1 MQLEHFPEIEH
12 NEKENLIIQI
22 IGAIPISDVF
32 RNNWV
37 NNFLSIQEKGGVF
50 LMGLLKMGSV
60 TRKNSITLNANCIQR
75 KTFELNDCYWSL
87 KF

>member
-32 RNNWV
+32 RNN
-37 NNFLSIQEKGGVF
+37 
-50 LMGLLKMGSV
+50 
-60 TRKNSITLNANCIQR
+60 
-75 KTFELNDCYWSL
+75 
-87 KF
+87 